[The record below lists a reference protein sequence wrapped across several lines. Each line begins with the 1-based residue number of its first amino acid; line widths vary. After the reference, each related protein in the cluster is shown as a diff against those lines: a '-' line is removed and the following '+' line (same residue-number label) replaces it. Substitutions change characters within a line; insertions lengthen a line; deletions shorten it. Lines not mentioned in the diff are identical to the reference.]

1 MRAAP
6 QLSEAVRVT
15 ETSWEEN
22 PEESSGTTEIE
33 SGRCKHKLRM
43 VSRPQN
49 PGKDK
54 EGPSPESL
62 EGGMAL
68 SGANTS
74 LTLGS

>member
-6 QLSEAVRVT
+6 QLSEAICVT
-15 ETSWEEN
+15 EMAWDEN

-33 SGRCKHKLRM
+33 FGGCRHKLRM

-54 EGPSPESL
+54 EGPSPER
-62 EGGMAL
+62 GMAL